1 MRSFVL
7 FNNKGGVGKT
17 TLTFNIAH
25 LLARTG
31 FRTVVLDFDPQSN
44 VTAIFLNED
53 QLTEIWENDVGDGR
67 TVAGCLD
74 PVRRGKGELRV
85 PELVQPADNLW
96 LLPGSLWLSRYE
108 QTLAEEWAKTGSS
121 QNERALDVTCSM
133 AELAER
139 AARGADADYL
149 LVDVGPSLGALNRAA
164 LLACDAVVIPVAPDL
179 FSLQGLRNI
188 GPTLRD
194 WRTDWNN
201 VREQTGR
208 RIPDLRLPHHE
219 FLPIGYIVQQ
229 HLARSDRPVRG
240 YREWADR
247 VPTEF
252 HRSVLDEADPTSRI
266 SIEDDPYCIARLK
279 HFASLVPIAQTARKP
294 MFDLRQADGIGGGQ
308 TLSVKRCKEEFERL
322 VTEIQT
328 RLADASYIGRDR
340 GMADHADALRGAAY

>member
-108 QTLAEEWAKTGSS
+108 QNAGRGMG
-121 QNERALDVTCSM
+121 QDRQFPERTRAGRDLLHGGTC
-133 AELAER
+133 R
-139 AARGADADYL
+139 ARGT
-149 LVDVGPSLGALNRAA
+149 GCR
-164 LLACDAVVIPVAPDL
+164 C
-179 FSLQGLRNI
+179 GL
-188 GPTLRD
+188 P
-194 WRTDWNN
+194 
-201 VREQTGR
+201 
-208 RIPDLRLPHHE
+208 
-219 FLPIGYIVQQ
+219 
-229 HLARSDRPVRG
+229 ARG
-240 YREWADR
+240 
-247 VPTEF
+247 
-252 HRSVLDEADPTSRI
+252 
-266 SIEDDPYCIARLK
+266 
-279 HFASLVPIAQTARKP
+279 
-294 MFDLRQADGIGGGQ
+294 
-308 TLSVKRCKEEFERL
+308 
-322 VTEIQT
+322 
-328 RLADASYIGRDR
+328 
-340 GMADHADALRGAAY
+340 RGAVAGRPQSGGAAGV